1 MNQIISNS
9 KKNVHQ
15 IRPISNFSPSIAKS
29 NNINNSTGYA
39 NKASYFN
46 QTNSVLYNKIP
57 FLNNNNNNTQ
67 NIDPIRQNNQNNMSY
82 LNMNTNNFPNLNNI
96 NMPYINYNNNPYMYN
111 NFSYMNHVNRNNL
124 PYVNSNIPNMFG
136 YVPGL
141 NNEFVSQSF
150 QTMQQQTYLRSKS
163 LTPKNQNMYHHENP
177 IKSFEDSMPH
187 SKNLNSP
194 TNNLQKVPEY
204 IKNQIEAILNETP
217 DNKIKASDF
226 FKAYVSKYK
235 TVLISDAYSFPSF
248 KDLVL
253 SFGDSFSIEPV
264 PGSYEYYVCKN
275 ASPKYVADENN
286 NSVQTIS
293 PIINTK
299 LNDSAY
305 SDFTEINKYEEIK
318 DSAEILTKKISLT
331 HIEEKKLQEIVYDF
345 NLISIRDGEAKRI
358 LIHWLQVANLFEI
371 KPSAFKRNY
380 LNDLKYPMI
389 ACISKYK
396 MNENNK
402 ILFDL
407 VEEKLNVN
415 LKEYEDTDETT
426 FFLKDSLKEACDYI
440 FNKNNCQFLKELIKK
455 I

>member
-1 MNQIISNS
+1 L
-9 KKNVHQ
+9 
-15 IRPISNFSPSIAKS
+15 
-29 NNINNSTGYA
+29 NNTNNNS
-39 NKASYFN
+39 
-46 QTNSVLYNKIP
+46 
-57 FLNNNNNNTQ
+57 NNNNTQ
-67 NIDPIRQNNQNNMSY
+67 NIDPIKQNNENNMSY
-82 LNMNTNNFPNLNNI
+82 LNMNPNNFPYINNN

-111 NFSYMNHVNRNNL
+111 NFSYMNDVNRNNL

-136 YVPGL
+136 YVPSL
-141 NNEFVSQSF
+141 DNEFLGQSF
-150 QTMQQQTYLRSKS
+150 QTIQQQTFTRSKS
-163 LTPKNQNMYHHENP
+163 LAPQNNQNMFHQYNQ
-177 IKSFEDSMPH
+177 IKSFEDKMPH
-187 SKNLNSP
+187 LTNSKNLNSP

-204 IKNQIEAILNETP
+204 IKNQIEAILNDTP
-217 DNKIKASDF
+217 DKKIKASDF
-226 FKAYVSKYK
+226 FKVYVSKYK

-253 SFGDSFSIEPV
+253 SFGNSFSIEPV
-264 PGSYEYYVCKN
+264 PDSYEYYVCKN
-275 ASPKYVADENN
+275 ASTKYVADENN
-286 NSVQTIS
+286 NSVQTMS

-299 LNDSAY
+299 LNNSDY
-305 SDFTEINKYEEIK
+305 SDFTEINKYEEVK
-318 DSAEILTKKISLT
+318 DSTEILTKKISVT
-331 HIEEKKLQEIVYDF
+331 DIEDKKRDEIVYDF
-345 NLISIRDGEAKRI
+345 NLISIRDGESKSI

-389 ACISKYK
+389 TYISKYK

-415 LKEYEDTDETT
+415 LKDYEDTDETT